1 MKAVPIFYCVYAL
14 LSSLITAGQEKI
26 SHTVST
32 TENSFATIDRA
43 GDLYLVKTS
52 GDIEKYNQ
60 EGQLLNT
67 FKNTTSPTLFDTGNG
82 VRLLAYDRKNQ
93 EYSILNPS
101 LNKVES
107 AKLDSSFAISP
118 WLVCSSG
125 DYNLWIL
132 DKADWS
138 LKKVDPKEEMVLVD
152 VLIDTVHRTA
162 PAFVFMREYQ
172 HFLFLLDANDGILI
186 FNSVGKF
193 IRSIP
198 AKNLTYFNFLGEDLY
213 FMEGDKLIF
222 IDLFTL
228 EKTQKLLTNPAPCV
242 LVTDEKMYQIHFTR
256 VEISEFKP

>member
-1 MKAVPIFYCVYAL
+1 MNAVRIFYFVYVV
-14 LSSLITAGQEKI
+14 LSPLVSAGQDKI
-26 SHTVST
+26 SKTVPT

-52 GDIEKYNQ
+52 GAIEKYNQ
-60 EGQLLNT
+60 EGELLSA
-67 FKNTTSPTLFDTGNG
+67 FKNTVSPTLFDTGNG

-101 LNKVES
+101 LIKVANS
-107 AKLDSSFAISP
+107 KLDSSFAINP

-152 VLIDTVHRTA
+152 VLIDTVHRSA

-172 HFLFLLDANDGILI
+172 HFLFLLDANSGILI
-186 FNSVGKF
+186 FNSIGKF
-193 IRSIP
+193 IRSIE

-228 EKTQKLLTNPAPCV
+228 EKTQKLLSGQAPCV
-242 LVTDEKMYQIHFTR
+242 LVTDEKMYQVHSTR
-256 VEISEFKP
+256 VEISEFRP